1 MGGCNTSVFNYFDM
15 ERTAHSNGTN
25 CLSNMDFTIMSRQRI
40 AGFTLIEM
48 MIAITISMILM
59 AGVLSI
65 FISSKRTYVL
75 QDELSKLQENARFIF
90 DDITYSLRM
99 AGYFGC
105 SGKIPRNAP
114 ATMNMNAFTPNE
126 NNLKVTDANAVALAK
141 VVPLSD
147 RLTVN
152 YFGSPLRSPVA
163 TDANTWND
171 LQNPSKT
178 SVIFDPA
185 KAVIPLSPDN
195 LLPAVGDTL
204 VVSDCGGAEVYTIKT
219 ATATSVT
226 LNTNFLRMYFW
237 PVNVTRITDPVTLSS
252 AISYEVRGIDKTG
265 NGTANDIQDG
275 FMLFK
280 TVAGQ
285 MRPFIEGVENL
296 QIRYGVDT
304 NADGIADIYSTQPT
318 GGKVVSARITLLMRT
333 GNYRA
338 DLGPDTTTYQLDP
351 DVTYTPADI
360 GYRRRLISTTVD
372 IRN

>member
-1 MGGCNTSVFNYFDM
+1 
-15 ERTAHSNGTN
+15 
-25 CLSNMDFTIMSRQRI
+25 MDITIMSRQRI

-48 MIAITISMILM
+48 MIAVTISLILM

-99 AGYFGC
+99 SGYFGC
-105 SGKIPRNAP
+105 SGKVPRNAP
-114 ATMNMNAFTPNE
+114 ATINMNAFTANE
-126 NNLKVTDANAVALAK
+126 NDLKVSDANAVALTK
-141 VVPLSD
+141 VVPVSD

-163 TDANTWND
+163 TDANTWDD
-171 LQNPSKT
+171 LQNPGKT
-178 SVIFDPA
+178 NVIFDPA

-195 LLPAVGDTL
+195 LLPSVGETL
-204 VVSDCGGAEVYTIKT
+204 VVSDCGGSEVYTVKT
-219 ATATSVT
+219 ATTASVT
-226 LNTNFLRMYFW
+226 LNTNFQRMYFW
-237 PVNVTRITDPVTLSS
+237 PVSVTRIIDPITFSS
-252 AISYEVRGIDKTG
+252 AMSYEVRGIDKTG
-265 NGTANDIQDG
+265 NGTANDVQDG

-280 TVAGQ
+280 TIGGQ

-296 QIRYGVDT
+296 QIRFGVDM
-304 NADGIADIYSTQPT
+304 NADGIADMYSTQPA
-318 GGKVVSARITLLMRT
+318 GGRVVSVRITLLMRT

-338 DLGPDTTTYQLDP
+338 DLGPDTASYRLDP
-351 DVTYTPADI
+351 DITYTPADV

>member
-1 MGGCNTSVFNYFDM
+1 
-15 ERTAHSNGTN
+15 
-25 CLSNMDFTIMSRQRI
+25 MSRQRI

-48 MIAITISMILM
+48 MIAVTISMILM

-114 ATMNMNAFTPNE
+114 ATINMNAFTPNE
-126 NNLKVTDANAVALAK
+126 NNLKITDTNAVALTKA
-141 VVPLSD
+141 VPLSD
-147 RLTVN
+147 RLSVN
-152 YFGSPLRSPVA
+152 YFGSPLHSPVA
-163 TDANTWND
+163 TDANTWDD
-171 LQNPSKT
+171 LQNPGKT
-178 SVIFDPA
+178 SVIFDPS

-195 LLPAVGDTL
+195 LLPSVGDTL
-204 VVSDCGGAEVYTIKT
+204 VVSDCGGAEVYTVKT
-219 ATATSVT
+219 ATAASLT

-237 PVNVTRITDPVTLSS
+237 PVNVTRIIDPVTFSS
-252 AISYEVRGIDKTG
+252 AISYEVRGVDKTG

-280 TVAGQ
+280 TAGGQ

-338 DLGPDTTTYQLDP
+338 DLGPDTATYQLDP
-351 DVTYTPADI
+351 DVTYTPADV